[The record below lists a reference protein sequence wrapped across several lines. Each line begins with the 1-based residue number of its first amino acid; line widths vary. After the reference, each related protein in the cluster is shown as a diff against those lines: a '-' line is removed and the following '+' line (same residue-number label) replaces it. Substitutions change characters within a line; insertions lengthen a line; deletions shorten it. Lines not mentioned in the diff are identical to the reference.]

1 MKTILVIFSVLFLFS
16 IASCDD
22 NSRQGSVSCK
32 LMEIAET
39 SDCLARSLNR
49 QCTFFGCESENIEI
63 DIFPKNC
70 EFTDCETL
78 ECENIIIDDSGEIS
92 QLPGSLMD
100 LAVDIESGFPIGL
113 FVADGFEEE
122 VICNLATVGN

>member
-1 MKTILVIFSVLFLFS
+1 MKKLLFLFSVLFLFS
-16 IASCDD
+16 ITACDD
-22 NSRQGSVSCK
+22 NQRQGSISCK

-39 SDCLARSLNR
+39 SDCLAKSLRR

-63 DIFPKNC
+63 DIFPQNC
-70 EFTDCETL
+70 VFTDCETL
-78 ECENIIIDDSGEIS
+78 ECENVPIDDGEEII

-100 LAVDIESGFPIGL
+100 LAVDIETGFPIAL

-122 VICNLATVGN
+122 VLCNLAIIAN